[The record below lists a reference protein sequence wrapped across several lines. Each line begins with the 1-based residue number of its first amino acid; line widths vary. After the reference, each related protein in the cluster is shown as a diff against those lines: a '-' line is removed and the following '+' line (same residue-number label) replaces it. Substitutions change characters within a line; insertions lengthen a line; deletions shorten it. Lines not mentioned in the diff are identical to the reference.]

1 MNEDEI
7 VLGADTTATTNVKK
21 SSAKANDVVSVD
33 AVEIINAPTP
43 AQPVVALPAGGVI
56 IGDDVDNISFQDI
69 KQYPAKKKDGVTP
82 HTFAG
87 QEYYLFSYKG
97 KNFTTRN
104 KDFASAHKAGDL
116 YSVTLGERVDGSATY
131 FELTGYTTITQRRA
145 RRNFEIEEARS
156 DFQIKQLQSFNHEA
170 VTANED
176 LLSKLLNA

>member
-1 MNEDEI
+1 MANQANT
-7 VLGADTTATTNVKK
+7 ADTTAKT
-21 SSAKANDVVSVD
+21 NDVVSVD

-87 QEYYLFSYKG
+87 QDYFLFSYKG

-104 KDFASAHKAGDL
+104 KDFAAAHKAGDL

-131 FELTGYTTITQRRA
+131 FELTGYTTVTQRRA
-145 RRNFEIEEARS
+145 RRAFELVEART
-156 DFQIKQLQSFNHEA
+156 DFQIKQLASFNPEA

-176 LLSKLLNA
+176 LLAKLLNA